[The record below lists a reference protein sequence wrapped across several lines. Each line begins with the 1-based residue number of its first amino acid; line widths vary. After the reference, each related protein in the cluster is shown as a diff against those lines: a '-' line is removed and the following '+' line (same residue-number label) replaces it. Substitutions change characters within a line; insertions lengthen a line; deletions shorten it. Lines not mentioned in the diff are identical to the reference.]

1 MEGLF
6 TVLAFAW
13 QAGMGALIGLAVAW
27 AACSYLTL
35 GDNCG
40 SFGGWLVGGGF
51 VIGLVFAMVRSI
63 EERR

>member
-6 TVLAFAW
+6 TVLEFAF
-13 QAGMGALIGLAVAW
+13 QAGVGALIGLALTW
-27 AACSYLTL
+27 AACSYLAV

-51 VIGLVFAMVRSI
+51 VVGLVFAMVRSI
-63 EERR
+63 DEKR